1 MNNNL
6 IVRRLIQL
14 GALFLIGDG
23 VMGLLKPRWHSL
35 LWHFGPELARAATDE
50 LVEHPKTA
58 RAVYL
63 GGGRN
68 RRGTRFLPN
77 ARDRLALRSTQRA
90 ERSTRADH
98 PIPQSSHATVAF
110 PLDFRHLTLGHL
122 HLKRSVETN
131 DSFPIFPRNR
141 VVTRF

>member
-6 IVRRLIQL
+6 IFRRVIQL

-23 VMGLLKPRWHSL
+23 VMGLLKPRWHSR

-63 GGGRN
+63 AEAAIGV
-68 RRGTRFLPN
+68 
-77 ARDRLALRSTQRA
+77 ALA
-90 ERSTRADH
+90 
-98 PIPQSSHATVAF
+98 SSQT
-110 PLDFRHLTLGHL
+110 PEID
-122 HLKRSVETN
+122 
-131 DSFPIFPRNR
+131 
-141 VVTRF
+141 